1 MPRLRGC
8 LVDRESG
15 VAARASTSEAV
26 CRLASDA
33 DSFLSTMP
41 PHSDG
46 PPMHLHRAHVASP
59 SRRHGVSSSITCCL
73 VLLFTVVL
81 GGSSYAQALDPSPPS
96 IGAVVKE
103 MPRDLVK
110 FISWDTA
117 VVLAS
122 GGGAALVGHIWDDDL
137 AGEIETNPTLN
148 NAMEP
153 GHTYGAFGVQALIGA
168 GIYTTGWFAKKGGL
182 ARTGGDIMR
191 AQLLGQLYVQA
202 LKFTVQRERPD
213 GSNNVSFPSGH
224 AASAFATAGVLQRHY
239 GWKVGIPATLAAGYV
254 ATARVHDN
262 KHYLSDVIF
271 GAAMGIAAERTVT
284 LHAGRYGVSL
294 NAIPVKGGGLVS
306 AAIRTH

>member
-1 MPRLRGC
+1 METHHHG
-8 LVDRESG
+8 
-15 VAARASTSEAV
+15 
-26 CRLASDA
+26 
-33 DSFLSTMP
+33 
-41 PHSDG
+41 
-46 PPMHLHRAHVASP
+46 
-59 SRRHGVSSSITCCL
+59 RRHGRLGVRSASVCAVI
-73 VLLFTVVL
+73 VVL
-81 GGSSYAQALDPSPPS
+81 ALGSASEAQAVDPGPPS

-117 VVLAS
+117 IVLGA
-122 GGGAALVGHIWDDDL
+122 GGGAAAIGHIWDDDL
-137 AGEIETNPTLN
+137 ADEVETNVRLN

-153 GHTYGAFGVQALIGA
+153 GHTYGSFSVQALVGA
-168 GIYTTGWFAKKGGL
+168 GLYTTGWFAKKSRL
-182 ARTGGDIMR
+182 ATAGGDIMR

-224 AASAFATAGVLQRHY
+224 SASAFATAGVLQRHY
-239 GWKVGIPATLAAGYV
+239 GWKVGVPATIVAGYV

-284 LHAGRYGVSL
+284 LRAGRYGVAL
-294 NAIPVKGGGLVS
+294 NAMPVPGGGLVT
-306 AAIRTH
+306 AALRTR